1 MYDTILVATDGSHAA
16 NRAVDHATD
25 LASSFDADLHAIHI
39 VDTTRYGQAVLTE
52 ASGVL
57 EELEEHGVKIL
68 EDVTALSD
76 VDVTSEIRSGRPDK
90 EINAY
95 AAAIGADL
103 VILGNRGLG
112 AGPSAELGSV
122 AERVVRNAGRPV
134 ITA

>member
-1 MYDTILVATDGSHAA
+1 MYDTILVATDGSDAA
-16 NRAVDHATD
+16 NRVVDHASD
-25 LASSFDADLHAIHI
+25 LASSFDADLHAIYI

-57 EELEEHGVKIL
+57 EELKEHGEKIL
-68 EDVTALSD
+68 EDVAALSD
-76 VDVTSEIRSGRPDK
+76 VDVTSEIRSGRPDE
-90 EINAY
+90 EITAY
-95 AAAIGADL
+95 AAVIGADL